1 MQNGKWERSGD
12 LIRMAPRDSAVWF
25 QTEQS
30 NQLGIRADHS
40 KIVKFRSVADANY
53 DRIVRKLQYILERQ
67 ETGDCRISS
76 SISLLSHRDRKRF
89 TTVPFMKNRYYI
101 GNSQIHDFVAR
112 KGPGQDRRM
121 EYMKV
126 ALCGLSGSGYESCF
140 KYRNTFAYT
149 KA

>member
-12 LIRMAPRDSAVWF
+12 LIRMVSRDSAVWF
-25 QTEQS
+25 QTERS

-40 KIVKFRSVADANY
+40 KIVKFRSVADENY
-53 DRIVRKLQYILERQ
+53 DRIVRKLQDILEKQ
-67 ETGDCRISS
+67 QTGDSRISS
-76 SISLLSHRDRKRF
+76 SISQRSHRDRKRL
-89 TTVPFMKNRYYI
+89 TTVPFRKHRDYI
-101 GNSQIHDFVAR
+101 GNSQIRDFVAR

-126 ALCGLSGSGYESCF
+126 ALCGLPGSGYDSFF